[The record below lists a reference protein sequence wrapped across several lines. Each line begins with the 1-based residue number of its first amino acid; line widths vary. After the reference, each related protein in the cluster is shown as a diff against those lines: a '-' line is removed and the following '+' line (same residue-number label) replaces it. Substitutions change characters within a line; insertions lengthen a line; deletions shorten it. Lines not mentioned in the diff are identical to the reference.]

1 MNPGIAYALAAYLA
15 WGLLPLYLHRLA
27 PVSATEI
34 MAHRI
39 VWSLVTIAMLLLALG
54 RLSWLRAVAAQPAT
68 LLRYLGTASLI
79 SLNWLVYTWAINTGH
94 VVDASLGYFI
104 NPLLNVLLGALFFHE
119 RLRLGQKLPIALTA
133 LGVAWLTWQAGA
145 PPWIG
150 LVLALS
156 FSSYG
161 LLRKTGQLGAIE
173 GFTLEVA
180 LLAPMA
186 LGYLLWRASSG
197 TLAFANDGTPM
208 RWMLAAAGP
217 LTTIPMLLFAAGA
230 RRISFSLLGVLQ
242 YLSPTLQWVVGVYV
256 FDEPFDPRKAIGFGI
271 IWAALLLFAAEGAW
285 AGWQRARY
293 AGARPAAAAG
303 G

>member
-1 MNPGIAYALAAYLA
+1 MNPGIAYALGAYLA
-15 WGLLPLYLHRLA
+15 WGLLPLYLHALA

-34 MAHRI
+34 LAHRI
-39 VWSLVTIAMLLLALG
+39 VWSFVTIAVLLLALG
-54 RLSWLRAVAAQPAT
+54 RLGWLRAVAARPAT
-68 LLRYLGTASLI
+68 LLRYLATATLI
-79 SLNWLVYTWAINTGH
+79 SVNWLVYTWAINTGH

-104 NPLLNVLLGALFFHE
+104 NPLLNVLMGAVLFHE
-119 RLRLGQKLPIALTA
+119 RLRLGQKLPIGLTA

-161 LLRKTGQLGAIE
+161 LLRKTAPLGAIE

-180 LLAPMA
+180 LLAPLA
-186 LGYLLWRASSG
+186 LGYLLWRAWAG
-197 TLAFANDGTPM
+197 TLGFAGEGPAM

-217 LTTIPMLLFAAGA
+217 LTTVPMLLFAAGA

-242 YLSPTLQWVVGVYV
+242 YLSPTLQWVVGIYV
-256 FDEPFDPRKAIGFGI
+256 FGEAFDPHKAIGFGI
-271 IWAALLLFAAEGAW
+271 IWFALLLFAAEGAW
-285 AGWQRARY
+285 AGWQRTRE
-293 AGARPAAAAG
+293 AGARAAAPAR
-303 G
+303 